1 MLAVD
6 RRPELLQQHGLFH
19 GDAAGGN
26 DSQNPK
32 PGLRPGFGV
41 A

>member
-19 GDAAGGN
+19 GDPQEVTGRIPSPA
-26 DSQNPK
+26 
-32 PGLRPGFGV
+32 
-41 A
+41 